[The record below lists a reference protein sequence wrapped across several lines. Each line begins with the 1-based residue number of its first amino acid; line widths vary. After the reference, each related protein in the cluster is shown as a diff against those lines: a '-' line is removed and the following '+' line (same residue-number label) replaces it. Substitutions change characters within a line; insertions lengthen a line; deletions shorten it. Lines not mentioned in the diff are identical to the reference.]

1 MQVTHAFQPIY
12 DDNSR
17 VLILGT
23 MPSPQS
29 VKNGFYYSHPQNR
42 FWPLLSTL
50 FNEPLPTTPEEKAAL
65 VLRHH
70 IALWDVLASCEI
82 NGAADSSIR
91 QAVPNDFSSIL
102 EKAPIK
108 TIYTTGKAAFTLFQ
122 KHVAPVIGQNA
133 VYLPSTSPANQ
144 ALFPWE
150 KLLESWKV
158 LVPSTFITSTS
169 KT

>member
-1 MQVTHAFQPIY
+1 
-12 DDNSR
+12 
-17 VLILGT
+17 

-42 FWPLLSTL
+42 FWPILATL
-50 FNEPLPTTPEEKAAL
+50 FNEPLPHTPQEKTAL

-82 NGAADSSIR
+82 NGASDASIR
-91 QAVPNDFSSIL
+91 EAVPNDFSLIL
-102 EKAPIK
+102 NKAPIQ
-108 TIYTTGKAAFTLFQ
+108 TIYTTGKAATALFQ
-122 KHVAPVIGQNA
+122 RLVAPVIGRDA

-150 KLLESWKV
+150 KLLENWKV
-158 LVPSTFITSTS
+158 LVSSTFYNPP
-169 KT
+169 KE